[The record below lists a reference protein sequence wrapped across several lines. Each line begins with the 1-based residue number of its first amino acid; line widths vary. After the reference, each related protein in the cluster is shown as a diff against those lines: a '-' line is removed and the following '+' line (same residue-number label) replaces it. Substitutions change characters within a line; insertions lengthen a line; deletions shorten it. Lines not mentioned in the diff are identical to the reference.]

1 MKRRKERGS
10 IQLLDSN
17 KVLTDSKDIELKTA
31 IDKDVKRT
39 YCEVE
44 LFLQDQTRSDMV
56 EVLFLWAKEN
66 PEYGY
71 Q

>member
-1 MKRRKERGS
+1 
-10 IQLLDSN
+10 
-17 KVLTDSKDIELKTA
+17 LTDDKDIELKSA

-44 LFLQDQTRSDMV
+44 LFLEDQTRSDMV